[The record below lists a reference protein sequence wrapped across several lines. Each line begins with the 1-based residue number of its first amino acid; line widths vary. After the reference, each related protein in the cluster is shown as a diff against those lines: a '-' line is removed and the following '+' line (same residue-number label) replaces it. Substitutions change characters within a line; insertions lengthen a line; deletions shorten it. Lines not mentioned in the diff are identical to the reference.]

1 MTLSRSETILAGVV
15 AILDAGLTGAAA
27 AAVFRDRYE
36 ALARNEMPAVV
47 IDWDSQS
54 DEVESFSTL
63 ATTMRLSVDILIS
76 GSPLTLLADPIWVKA
91 HELLMAEAT
100 GVPSL
105 PGVVGIV
112 PTGRQADGV
121 SGEIG
126 LLRCSYAVTYGTYQL
141 DVTDGLP

>member
-1 MTLSRSETILAGVV
+1 MTSRSEAILAGAK

-27 AAVFRDRYE
+27 ATVYRDRAE
-36 ALARNEMPAVV
+36 AMARNEMPAVAL
-47 IDWDSQS
+47 DWDTQTDS
-54 DEVESFSTL
+54 
-63 ATTMRLSVDILIS
+63 ATTHKTLTTVMPLELDILIS
-76 GSPLTLLADPIWVKA
+76 GTPLTLLADPIWVRA

-105 PGVVGIV
+105 PGVIGIM
-112 PTGRQADGV
+112 PTGRQVERV

-126 LLRCSYAVTYGTYQL
+126 VLRCSYAVTYGTFQL